1 MNNIKKMIFD
11 YIDSNDITEEETRKL
26 LFAIAKDTIKTKQI
40 NPITQLYYKHIKDF
54 SYILDDIMQQA
65 MLEYMLDSEKAYK
78 NTMKYI
84 YNTYF
89 KAETNNNK
97 TCDLQELEKTEH
109 ITTIYY
115 ESTTNIQAYFNIQTD
130 LQRNYIDK
138 LLQRTSEN
146 LYKDKKVFTS
156 GRQKEQ
162 TINKLRKLDLI

>member
-1 MNNIKKMIFD
+1 MNNIKKMIFG
-11 YIDSNDITEEETRKL
+11 YINENDITEEDLIKL
-26 LFAIAKDTIKTKQI
+26 FFTIAKESVKTKQI
-40 NPITQLYYKHIKDF
+40 NPLTQLFYMHTQDFKD
-54 SYILDDIMQQA
+54 ILEDILQECYM
-65 MLEYMLDSEKAYK
+65 EYMQDIEKAYK

-97 TCDLQELEKTEH
+97 TCDLQELEKTEN

-115 ESTTNIQAYFNIQTD
+115 ESKANIQAYFNLQTD
-130 LQRNYIDK
+130 LQRSYVDS
-138 LLQRTSEN
+138 LLKRTSEN

-162 TINKLRKLDLI
+162 TINKLHKLDII

>member
-1 MNNIKKMIFD
+1 MNNIKKMIFG
-11 YIDSNDITEEETRKL
+11 YINKNDITEVELQKL
-26 LFAIAKDTIKTKQI
+26 FFAIARDSVKTKQI
-40 NPITQLYYKHIKDF
+40 NPLTQLYYRHTKDF
-54 SYILDDIMQQA
+54 EDILEDIMQECY
-65 MLEYMLDSEKAYK
+65 LEYMQDIETAYK

-115 ESTTNIQAYFNIQTD
+115 ESKANIQAYFNLQTD
-130 LQRNYIDK
+130 LQRSYVDN
-138 LLQRTSEN
+138 LLKRTSEN

-156 GRQKEQ
+156 GRQKSQ
-162 TINKLRKLDLI
+162 TINKLHKLDII